1 MIIKMVVVLVKHIDK
16 LKLILHPVRMQIVQT
31 LQGGRTLTPL
41 QMAKHLVDIPQATL
55 YRHIN
60 KLFEAG
66 IIYVV
71 EERKVRGS
79 IEKVYGLDEKEIMS
93 QHQELIQMNREEHA
107 YFFMTF
113 LTSLQKDFQ
122 QYLEQETI
130 DFERDGL
137 GFSQIALNL
146 SDEEFQDFAQSL
158 QKLLE
163 NAMKNPSAPGRR
175 RRIVS
180 TIMIPEPVHIVE
192 EPSEDGEVGDS

>member
-1 MIIKMVVVLVKHIDK
+1 MKHIDK

>member
-1 MIIKMVVVLVKHIDK
+1 MIIKMVVVMMKHIDK

-31 LQGGRTLTPL
+31 LQGGQTLTPL
-41 QMAKHLVDIPQATL
+41 QMAKHLSDIPQATL

-66 IIYVV
+66 IICVV

-79 IEKVYGLDEKEIMS
+79 IEKVYGLDEKEIKS
-93 QHQELIQMNREEHA
+93 QSQELIQMNREEQA

-122 QYLEQETI
+122 RYLEQETI

-146 SDEEFQDFAQSL
+146 SDEEFRDFAQSM
-158 QKLLE
+158 QKLLV

-175 RRIVS
+175 RRIIS
-180 TIMIPEPVHIVE
+180 TILIPEPVHSVE
-192 EPSEDGEVGDS
+192 ESSEEGKIGDS